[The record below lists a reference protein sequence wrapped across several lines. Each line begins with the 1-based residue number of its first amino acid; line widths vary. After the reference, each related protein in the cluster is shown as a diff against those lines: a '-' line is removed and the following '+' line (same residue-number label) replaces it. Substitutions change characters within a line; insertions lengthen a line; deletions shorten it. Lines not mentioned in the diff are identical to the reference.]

1 MVGKS
6 LERQSTYQSL
16 KVDVPP
22 GRLPVAAQERRKA
35 GFRLLGRLR
44 AEFRRRRIPVEN
56 PAYSAYWNRAMGEPL
71 HIPTFAAGA
80 SGPFLPATAIKG
92 ALRTGMLFANWRDG
106 MLQDVLGRV
115 KGERAPRRPAE
126 SVEEQALGPAGS
138 TRMRLVSAGDSV
150 KIYLLRTSTLMP
162 RGANFALGWKR
173 SPSGSVDGAR
183 PDDSTP
189 AFAEMANPGT
199 TFHGVWD
206 EKAFFFQPD
215 VRRSVRWP
223 ESFNRAKIFESVNV
237 YAAGL
242 LALQRNYRHGRHG
255 PAGQEPGRVGAAT
268 GRGPRPRQLPL
279 VHGLGRRPLDQSLL
293 ARHHQR
299 RLPPDPGTIPDLQPR
314 PGDESPLP

>member
-1 MVGKS
+1 
-6 LERQSTYQSL
+6 
-16 KVDVPP
+16 
-22 GRLPVAAQERRKA
+22 
-35 GFRLLGRLR
+35 
-44 AEFRRRRIPVEN
+44 
-56 PAYSAYWNRAMGEPL
+56 MGEPL

-242 LALQRNYRHGRHG
+242 LALQRNYAAM
-255 PAGQEPGRVGAAT
+255 AGMGLLDKNLDELEQRLAAAVASCAWVGAAACRLKSPGST
-268 GRGPRPRQLPL
+268 PPTPTTARSWNNSRSTTAPWRRISPSLNPPHRVPGQPPSDAAG
-279 VHGLGRRPLDQSLL
+279 VGGVGGRRL
-293 ARHHQR
+293 
-299 RLPPDPGTIPDLQPR
+299 T
-314 PGDESPLP
+314 